1 MTRKTPLSLRL
12 LATLAL
18 AAAVLTGTP
27 SPPARAQ
34 NAPPMVI
41 AIVDLQVILRDS
53 KAAVGAR
60 AGLDKQA
67 KAFQADLAKQEDALK
82 SEGGQ
87 LEQARASMTAD
98 DFRKKS
104 DAFQQKVTTARQS
117 AAARRQQMQAVEQNA
132 MNQVQTA
139 LNATVSD
146 VAKTRNISLVLIK
159 GAVLYNLPAFD
170 ITAEV
175 LQKLDARL
183 PSVKLTA
190 AK

>member
-1 MTRKTPLSLRL
+1 MTRKFPLSLRL
-12 LATLAL
+12 LAALAL
-18 AAAVLTGTP
+18 AGVVLTGMP
-27 SPPARAQ
+27 ASPAHAQ
-34 NAPPMVI
+34 NTPMVI

-53 KAAVGAR
+53 KAAAGAR

-82 SEGGQ
+82 NEGQQ
-87 LEQARASMTAD
+87 LEQARPSLAAD

-104 DAFQQKVTTARQS
+104 EAFQQKVTTARQS
-117 AAARRQQMQAVEQNA
+117 AASRRQQMQQVEQNA

-139 LNATVSD
+139 LNATVAD

>member
-1 MTRKTPLSLRL
+1 MTRKNPLSLRL

-18 AAAVLTGTP
+18 AAALLTGAL
-27 SPPARAQ
+27 SPPAHAQ
-34 NAPPMVI
+34 NTPMVI
-41 AIVDLQVILRDS
+41 AIVDLQVIQRDS
-53 KAAVGAR
+53 KAAAGAR

-82 SEGGQ
+82 NEGGQ
-87 LEQARASMTAD
+87 LEQARATMTAD

-104 DAFQQKVTTARQS
+104 DAFQQKVTAARQS
-117 AAARRQQMQAVEQNA
+117 AAARRQQMQLVEQNA
-132 MNQVQTA
+132 MTQIQTA
-139 LNATVSD
+139 LNATVAD